1 MSSINISST
10 PPSTSEFFC
19 SICKKNFR
27 KQIGLSRHL
36 AIVKK
41 YNISRDG
48 LDSLTETNNKKFKNI
63 LVYLIHRKL
72 PKGFKKGGRQLVSL
86 ACTEHQFVDIFKG
99 YIHYR
104 SNKNVY
110 KCVFRGANGYKAL
123 SKILDNQLW
132 GRKFYDEE
140 QQTYVALFD
149 NPPQHLKNNPLAI
162 ATRHAT
168 ENITTK
174 RRKFKCNPGE
184 VTIEW
189 KIKVEKDAKENY
201 CEAGFIYMHFWVKQI

>member
-72 PKGFKKGGRQLVSL
+72 PKGF
-86 ACTEHQFVDIFKG
+86 
-99 YIHYR
+99 
-104 SNKNVY
+104 
-110 KCVFRGANGYKAL
+110 
-123 SKILDNQLW
+123 
-132 GRKFYDEE
+132 
-140 QQTYVALFD
+140 
-149 NPPQHLKNNPLAI
+149 
-162 ATRHAT
+162 
-168 ENITTK
+168 
-174 RRKFKCNPGE
+174 
-184 VTIEW
+184 
-189 KIKVEKDAKENY
+189 
-201 CEAGFIYMHFWVKQI
+201 

>member
-10 PPSTSEFFC
+10 PLTTPSTSEFFC

-41 YNISRDG
+41 YNIPRDG

-72 PKGFKKGGRQLVSL
+72 PRWFKKGGRQLVSL

-99 YIHYR
+99 HIHYR
-104 SNKNVY
+104 RNKNVY
-110 KCVFRGANGYKAL
+110 KWAFRGTNGYKAL

-132 GRKFYDEE
+132 GRKFYDKE
-140 QQTYVALFD
+140 QQTYVILFD

-162 ATRHAT
+162 AARCAA
-168 ENITTK
+168 ESNITK
-174 RRKFKCNPGE
+174 RRKSN
-184 VTIEW
+184 I
-189 KIKVEKDAKENY
+189 ILEKLTLNGKL
-201 CEAGFIYMHFWVKQI
+201 K

>member
-10 PPSTSEFFC
+10 PLSTSEFFC

-110 KCVFRGANGYKAL
+110 KCVFRGVNGYKAL

-132 GRKFYDEE
+132 GRKFYNEE
-140 QQTYVALFD
+140 QQTYVILFD

-162 ATRHAT
+162 AARCAA
-168 ENITTK
+168 ESNITK
-174 RRKFKCNPGE
+174 RRKSN
-184 VTIEW
+184 I
-189 KIKVEKDAKENY
+189 ILEKLTLNGKL
-201 CEAGFIYMHFWVKQI
+201 K